1 MPLQQLRFKPGINRE
16 VTSYTAEGGWYDM
29 DKVRFRNGL
38 PEKIGGW
45 TRVSNRTFQG
55 VCRALSS
62 WVGLDQGTYTSV
74 GTNLKYYIDQ
84 GGAYYDITPLRATTA
99 AGDVTFS
106 ATDGSVTIT
115 VTDTSHGAGI
125 GDFVT
130 FSGAVSLGGNITADV
145 LNQDYR
151 VVTVP
156 TADTFTITATAT
168 ANASDTGNGGAST
181 VGAYQISPGPEFAE
195 PVSGWGAGP
204 WSAGTWGF
212 GVADTSDLEA
222 IRVWSQ
228 ANFGEDLVF
237 GPRGGALYYW
247 DTSAGTGN
255 RAVLVSSL
263 GGASNVPTVQ
273 NYVLVSDISRFVFCF
288 GANELGGS
296 TQDPLLVRWSDQED
310 VTNWT
315 PAATNQSG
323 SIRLSRGS
331 EIVTAMQS
339 RQEILVWTDTAV
351 YSMQYVGAGSGVWS
365 TQLLGANISIASQ
378 NATAYAAGISF
389 WMGLGK
395 FYMYDG
401 RVQPLPCAV
410 KRYVFNDFNEEQYQQ
425 VHAGTNE
432 QYNEVWWFYCSADST
447 TIDRYVVYNYVQNIW
462 YYGTMGRTA
471 WLDSDLVSSPIAAT
485 YSNNLVS
492 HEVGL
497 DDAETATPVPIDAY
511 ITSTQFDIDS
521 GDRFSFIWR
530 VLPDMTF
537 SGSTAESPA
546 ATMTLLPLANSGA
559 GYNSPLSEG
568 GVNSAAVTRTA
579 TLPIE
584 QYTGQINT
592 RVRGRQLAVKI
603 ESNALG
609 VQWQLGTPRIDI
621 RPDGRR

>member
-1 MPLQQLRFKPGINRE
+1 MPLQQLRFKPGVNRE

-29 DKVRFRNGL
+29 DKVRFRNGF

-45 TRVSNRTFQG
+45 SRISPNTFLG
-55 VCRALSS
+55 VCRALFS
-62 WVGLDQGTYTSV
+62 WVGLNQDTYVST
-74 GTNLKYYIDQ
+74 GTNIKYYIEL

-99 AGDVTFS
+99 AGDVTFA
-106 ATDGSVTIT
+106 ATDGSDTLT
-115 VTDTSHGAGI
+115 VSDTSHGAAV

-145 LNQDYR
+145 LNQEYQI
-151 VVTVP
+151 VTTP
-156 TADTFTITATAT
+156 TADSYTITATAT
-168 ANASDTGNGGAST
+168 ANASDTGDGGAAV
-181 VGAYQISPGPEFAE
+181 VGAYQISPGPEFSE
-195 PVSGWGAGP
+195 PVSGWGAAT
-204 WSAGTWGF
+204 WSEGTWGF
-212 GVADTSDLEA
+212 GGSDATDLEA
-222 IRVWSQ
+222 IRIWSQ

-247 DTSAGTGN
+247 DASAGLDT

-273 NYVLVSDISRFVFCF
+273 NYILVSDTSRFVFCF

-315 PAATNQSG
+315 PSATNQSG
-323 SIRLSRGS
+323 SIRFSQGS
-331 EIVTAMQS
+331 EVVTASQS
-339 RQEILVWTDTAV
+339 RQEILVWTDAAL

-365 TQLLGANISIASQ
+365 TQLLGANLSIASQ
-378 NATAYAAGISF
+378 NATAYAAGTSF

-401 RVQPLPCAV
+401 RVQPLPCSV
-410 KRYVFNDFNEEQYQQ
+410 KRFVFDDFNEQQYQQ

-432 QYNEVWWFYCSADST
+432 QYNEVWWFYCSAGSNL
-447 TIDRYVVYNYVQNIW
+447 IDRYVVYNYVQNIW

-471 WLDSDLVSSPIAAT
+471 WLDSDLVPNPIAAT
-485 YSNNLVS
+485 YSNNLVAQ
-492 HEVGL
+492 EVGL
-497 DDAETATPVPIDAY
+497 DDGESATPAPISAY

-537 SGSTAESPA
+537 AGSTAASPA

-559 GYNSPLSEG
+559 GYNNPLSEG
-568 GVNSAAVTRTA
+568 GVNNAAVTRTA
-579 TLPIE
+579 ALPVE

-603 ESNALG
+603 ESDALG
-609 VQWQLGTPRIDI
+609 VQWQLGVPRIDI